1 MLRGWMKTRRSTL
14 RAIAGMVFT
23 TTVLLAAC
31 AIRPTLSPI
40 EPPPKSAFDAA
51 LVSRGAQLA
60 ILGNCSDC
68 HTAPGGRPYA
78 GGRALRTPFGTLYSA
93 NITPDAETGIGRW
106 SEHAFSRA
114 LREGLD
120 RDGRHLYPV
129 MPYDHFTKL
138 RDDDIKALYAF
149 IMTRE
154 PVRAMRPAHLLPFPL
169 NNRGLLGI
177 WKSLYF
183 EAGVFQSDRA
193 RSAEWNRGAYLV
205 DGLGHCGACHTPR
218 NLLGAEKKRLY
229 LAGGEAEGWHAPALN
244 AESPSPV
251 AWTAG
256 TLYQYLRT
264 GLADAHAIAAGP
276 MDPVVRNLARAPEQ
290 DVRAI
295 TTYLLTLMERESVVR
310 SKPERAPVASDRG
323 GTVRGLERG
332 AALYAGNCAQC
343 HDAGRTASS
352 GSGLDLALG
361 TAMTIPTSANLIR
374 ITLEGIA
381 APDGEAGR
389 FMPGFASALTDD
401 QMRDLVAYIRVYF
414 GRQPP
419 WRDVDTQLKK
429 ARASRP

>member
-1 MLRGWMKTRRSTL
+1 
-14 RAIAGMVFT
+14 
-23 TTVLLAAC
+23 
-31 AIRPTLSPI
+31 
-40 EPPPKSAFDAA
+40 
-51 LVSRGAQLA
+51 
-60 ILGNCSDC
+60 
-68 HTAPGGRPYA
+68 
-78 GGRALRTPFGTLYSA
+78 
-93 NITPDAETGIGRW
+93 
-106 SEHAFSRA
+106 
-114 LREGLD
+114 
-120 RDGRHLYPV
+120 

-256 TLYQYLRT
+256 TLYQYSRT

-332 AALYAGNCAQC
+332 AALYAGNCARC
-343 HDAGRTASS
+343 HDVGRTASS